1 MFSVLTMAQSK
12 PSYEDDDYEWIDH
25 KNEAYSNIFNLHARE
40 GLMIHEKMEEEAIY
54 FTGSG
59 YSGNNY
65 GFSMY
70 PDRLHPAALREHERR
85 PTSTAPDNKSKES
98 LEVVIQRVC
107 ELLTL
112 SISHFKFV
120 LGNLIKSNIKSNH
133 DLYIAI
139 QKASNMNNSNLSLD
153 FMVLIK
159 DNGTSRYALG
169 SNIHKEGLFLKASST
184 YMQRRRGYGHEY
196 YQRMID

>member
-1 MFSVLTMAQSK
+1 MAQSK
-12 PSYEDDDYEWIDH
+12 LSYEDNDYEWINH
-25 KNEAYSNIFNLHARE
+25 KDEAYSNVFNLRAQE
-40 GLMIHEKMEEEAIY
+40 GLMIHEKLEEEAIF
-54 FTGSG
+54 FTGSDFP
-59 YSGNNY
+59 GNSY
-65 GFSMY
+65 GFNMY

-85 PTSTAPDNKSKES
+85 PASTAPDNKSKES
-98 LEVVIQRVC
+98 LEVVIRRVC
-107 ELLTL
+107 KLLTL
-112 SISHFKFV
+112 SLSHFEFV

-159 DNGTSRYALG
+159 DNDTSSHALG

-184 YMQRRRGYGHEY
+184 YMRRKWGYNHEY
-196 YQRMID
+196 